1 MKAKANLT
9 RRRTLRLNA
18 VEDENLRAC
27 AAAVGLTV
35 SAYIR
40 RRCFGGRP
48 LIAKTDQEA
57 IRELR
62 RLGGLLKH
70 SIATVRQTGDA
81 ETLTA
86 MNATLQAIKRAME
99 RLDGQA

>member
-9 RRRTLRLNA
+9 RRRTLRLDA
-18 VEDENLRAC
+18 VEDDNLRAC

-35 SAYIR
+35 SAYMR

-48 LIAKTDQEA
+48 LTAKTDQEA

-70 SIATVRQTGDA
+70 SFAVVRQTGDA

-86 MNATLQAIKRAME
+86 MDATLQAIKRAME

>member
-1 MKAKANLT
+1 MKAKGNLT
-9 RRRTLRLNA
+9 RRRTLRLDA
-18 VEDENLRAC
+18 AEDDNLRAC
-27 AAAVGLTV
+27 AAAAGLTV
-35 SAYIR
+35 SAYMR

-48 LIAKTDQEA
+48 LVAKTDQEA

-70 SIATVRQTGDA
+70 SFAVVRQTGDA